1 MNSFMG
7 EGASATFGTEPRL
20 PATTSLYDRTM
31 ALSRIQNRKSSLET
45 ARNNNNNGESCKLT
59 IGSYLVGHFL
69 TLIVDLE
76 MSTDARGGMG

>member
-1 MNSFMG
+1 MG

-45 ARNNNNNGESCKLT
+45 ARNNNNNGGESCKLT
-59 IGSYLVGHFL
+59 IGSNLVDHFL
-69 TLIVDLE
+69 TLNVDLE
-76 MSTDARGGMG
+76 MSTDARGGIVGG